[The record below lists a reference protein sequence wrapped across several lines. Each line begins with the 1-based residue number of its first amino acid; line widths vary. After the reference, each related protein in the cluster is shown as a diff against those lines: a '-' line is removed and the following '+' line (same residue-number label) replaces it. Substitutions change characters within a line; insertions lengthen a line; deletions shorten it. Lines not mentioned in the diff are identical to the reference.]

1 MLAGTILATFAVAAP
16 AAQAAGPIS
25 QIVRSKIGGDQYPLT
40 DQNSANIEPTW
51 SPDGSEVVFA
61 SNRDGTYHL
70 YEVSSDGGE
79 ETQLTSGPWNDTH
92 PAWSPDGT
100 KIAFASDRAGNEDIY
115 TMNADGSGIQ
125 RITGS
130 PANDTQP
137 AWSPDGSRIA
147 FTSNRFGSFDIFT
160 IGSDAHG
167 LEQITGS
174 AAYDAE
180 PAWSPDGSRIAF
192 VSNRYG
198 SMDVFTVGEH
208 GGGLERLTYS
218 VADDTQPTWSPDG
231 SSIAFT
237 SDRSGY
243 ANVWVVPA
251 GGGTAEPATS
261 DQAIDVQPAWKPTGT
276 AFAFSS
282 GVAPPPSQADWG
294 IYSASRGGLSGDQ
307 LIAQLQTDIGRQFS
321 AERFYQNFSTFDV
334 PTTDMTDLAS
344 RGALIYLNVNSFFV
358 RDGHSSCAP
367 WADVA
372 AGRYDSLLTHF
383 AQEIIAFDYPIDL
396 GFNHEMTNDVPHHPV
411 CGTPADYVRAYNHI
425 HALFGSLGVTT
436 VTWVWAPTASSFIHH
451 TAERYVPAGYDVV
464 GVDGYNRAR
473 RWRSPS
479 YIFTAAHQFAV
490 KHGKALLIG
499 EIGCDE
505 WPGLPYRKAFW
516 IQSAAAMFQS
526 WSDLQAII
534 WTNTGADGHRFWLDS
549 SGPSLTM
556 FRMASVHFR

>member
-130 PANDTQP
+130 PASDTQ
-137 AWSPDGSRIA
+137 
-147 FTSNRFGSFDIFT
+147 
-160 IGSDAHG
+160 
-167 LEQITGS
+167 
-174 AAYDAE
+174 